1 MAKKNITLEN
11 QPEQILVD
19 AMLLWRINTAGFLKE
34 IGGNQAMGFCQ
45 IPLQIFGN
53 MLIEVGLRAAELND
67 PKLNAIMC
75 RMAMYDQADPTSPN
89 FDSEL
94 TMKTIREGYKNRK

>member
-1 MAKKNITLEN
+1 MPKKINTLEN

-34 IGGNQAMGFCQ
+34 IGSNQELAFAQ
-45 IPLQIFGN
+45 VPLQIFGN
-53 MLIEVGLRAAELND
+53 MLIEVGMRAIELND

-75 RMAMYDQADPTSPN
+75 RMAMYDQSDPTSPN
-89 FDSEL
+89 FDSKL
-94 TMKTIREGYKNRK
+94 TMKTIREGYKF